1 MIYIHTVQ
9 ISPLDQ
15 YKMDFR
21 RGVSMIYQGDLGLI
35 IPILMSNIVEAVDTR
50 EAINDEKT

>member
-1 MIYIHTVQ
+1 
-9 ISPLDQ
+9 
-15 YKMDFR
+15 
-21 RGVSMIYQGDLGLI
+21 MIYQGDLGLI